1 MILCLLFKPYL
12 AIQYDRCMLENI
24 NKEKSNQ
31 AIFRIFIFLFA
42 AALLYMLRTFLDA
55 FLGAIILYVLFRP
68 PMIYLC
74 EKKKWRKGLASAF
87 LMLVSFVVVMLPV
100 FAISYML
107 VSKLTLFFS
116 DSSMVVHMM
125 NSLDENIRNFTGLNL
140 FTEENIQNLQARAT
154 EAITSL
160 LGQTFGMLADV
171 AIMYFMLFY
180 LLTNYGRWSVLI
192 RTFVPVDPDKIHEF
206 SAELKSMT
214 FSNALGAPLL
224 ALIQGL
230 FAFMGYWIFG
240 IQEPLFWGLM
250 TGFLSFVPVIGTTL
264 IWFPAAVIQ
273 ITSGF
278 MWQGIGILLYGIFVI
293 GVVDNVFRL
302 IFQKKFADVH
312 PLVTILGV
320 IAGLPLFGVAGII
333 FGPLM
338 IAYFLLL
345 LKMYQEEF
353 NLVPRPITHPP
364 SVPHGDQPSTE
375 SNKEERL

>member
-1 MILCLLFKPYL
+1 
-12 AIQYDRCMLENI
+12 
-24 NKEKSNQ
+24 
-31 AIFRIFIFLFA
+31 
-42 AALLYMLRTFLDA
+42 MLRSFINA
-55 FLGAIILYVLFRP
+55 FLGAVILYVLFRP

-74 EKKKWRKGLASAF
+74 EKKKWRRGLAAVF

-107 VSKLTLFFS
+107 VSRLTLFFS
-116 DSSMVVHMM
+116 DSSLVIQTLH
-125 NSLDENIRNFTGLNL
+125 SLDEKIRSYTGMNL
-140 FTEENIQNLQARAT
+140 FTEENVKNLQARAAET
-154 EAITSL
+154 ITSL
-160 LGQTFGMLADV
+160 LGQTFAMLADV

-180 LLTNYGRWSVLI
+180 LLTNYGKWNNLI
-192 RTFVPVDPDKIHEF
+192 RTFVPVDPEKIHEF

-230 FAFMGYWIFG
+230 FAFLGYWIFG

-250 TGFLSFVPVIGTTL
+250 TGFFSFVPVIGSTM
-264 IWFPAAVIQ
+264 IWLPASIVQ

-278 MWQGIGILLYGIFVI
+278 MWQGVGILLYGILVI

-302 IFQKKFADVH
+302 FLQKKFADVH

-320 IAGLPLFGVAGII
+320 IAGLPLFGVSGVI

-338 IAYFLLL
+338 ISYFLLL

-353 NLVPRPITHPP
+353 QVTKKH
-364 SVPHGDQPSTE
+364 
-375 SNKEERL
+375 